1 MLTSRGV
8 DVSPA
13 RLSISDRAQLIM
25 PYHLLLDKLEE
36 QSLGNSAIGTTLKGI
51 GPVYSDKVARRGI
64 RVGDLMDKKALR
76 YS

>member
-1 MLTSRGV
+1 MDMLTSRGV

-36 QSLGNSAIGTTLKGI
+36 KSLATAPSALHSKA
-51 GPVYSDKVARRGI
+51 SARYI
-64 RVGDLMDKKALR
+64 RIKLR
-76 YS
+76 AAVFASVING